1 MSNETG
7 NEIVERNLSS
17 TDTRIEEDDNQ
28 PLHIERSPGFF
39 RRRREKARKRLNEAL
54 GRVDAAG
61 PFFRMIWAID
71 RIGVGDRKALSRF
84 PRRRP
89 ELVEWAFAPHHIH
102 KWTLESLVNAYLRSK
117 QLRRRDN
124 QAFRTLDTENLGSPI
139 NLMKL
144 MSELENADDG
154 VILQRLDVI
163 GEIHRLTQRQFH
175 WQRGKVNKAAF
186 FKAAYLYTF
195 PEAADYFESKFGLSI
210 HDFCFSG
217 FALYVMLREHPAVQ
231 MKSRLVDLPIGVEA
245 LTKGLTMFARSED
258 SIRQEAASMP
268 QVTTHA
274 AYQASVLRKWPCI
287 SFPSEGV
294 MYGPIPD
301 LVIERCTNGLYYD
314 LVDNDGRLRDLFG
327 KRFESYCSLLLSS
340 LLSGLKVAREF
351 KYGRDNIDSPD
362 LFLTRGDETVAIVEC
377 KAKKASIAVKLGEEP
392 DLLESAAL
400 DELAKGAFQI
410 WRFRSHVRRG
420 IVKPPGGTFSNDA
433 IGVVVFLDT
442 WMETSH
448 KQHNEVLRRALA
460 MSAAKDIKIEPVDQ
474 VPVAFCN
481 VDDLEFVLHR
491 CTDASFLDVFA
502 EAAKPERAGWLLSS
516 LHSEV
521 APGVDEEKGDPFDPH
536 LGDVIKW
543 WPEKWARSHE

>member
-1 MSNETG
+1 MTLYETG
-7 NEIVERNLSS
+7 VEA
-17 TDTRIEEDDNQ
+17 DDNE
-28 PLHIERSPGFF
+28 PLPTERSPGFL
-39 RRRREKARKRLNEAL
+39 RRRREKARKQLNEAL
-54 GRVDAAG
+54 GRVDASG

-71 RIGVGDRKALSRF
+71 RIGDGDHKALSRF
-84 PRRRP
+84 PRQNP
-89 ELVEWAFAPHHIH
+89 ELVEWSLKPHHIH

-124 QAFRTLDTENLGSPI
+124 QAFRTLDPQHLGSPI
-139 NLMKL
+139 HLMKL
-144 MSELENADDG
+144 MHELENADDG
-154 VILQRLDVI
+154 IVLQRLNVI
-163 GEIHRLTQRQFH
+163 GEIHRLAQRQFH

-195 PEAADYFESKFGLSI
+195 PEAAEYFEAKFGVSI

-217 FALYVMLREHPAVQ
+217 FALYAMLRENPAVLITP
-231 MKSRLVDLPIGVEA
+231 KVKDVPIA
-245 LTKGLTMFARSED
+245 LETLAKCLAIFGRSED
-258 SIRQEAASMP
+258 SIRREAALMP

-287 SFPSEGV
+287 SFQREGV

-314 LVDNDGRLRDLFG
+314 LVDNDGRLRDLIG
-327 KRFESYCSLLLSS
+327 KRFESYCSLLLRS
-340 LLSGLKVAREF
+340 LLSDLNVAGEF
-351 KYGRDNIDSPD
+351 KYGRKNIDSPD
-362 LFLTRGDETVAIVEC
+362 IFLTRGDETVAIVEC

-420 IVKPPGGTFSNDA
+420 IVKPPAGKFSSDA
-433 IGVVVFLDT
+433 IAVVVSLDT
-442 WMETSH
+442 WLETSRSQ
-448 KQHNEVLRRALA
+448 QHEVLRRAIA
-460 MSAAKDIKIEPVDQ
+460 MSTAKDPEIEAVDQ

-481 VDDLEFVLHR
+481 IDDLEFVLHR
-491 CTDASFLDVFA
+491 CTVASFLDVFA

-516 LHSEV
+516 LYSEV
-521 APGVDEEKGDPFDPH
+521 APGVDEDKGDPLDQY
-536 LGDVIKW
+536 LGAVIKW
-543 WPEKWARSHE
+543 WPENWDRSRG

>member
-7 NEIVERNLSS
+7 DQFIGLNLAS
-17 TDTRIEEDDNQ
+17 TDTGIGEDDNE
-28 PLHIERSPGFF
+28 PLPTERSLGFL
-39 RRRREKARKRLNEAL
+39 RRRREKARKRLYEAL
-54 GRVDAAG
+54 GRVEAAG

-71 RIGVGDRKALSRF
+71 RISEGDRKALSRF

-89 ELVEWAFAPHHIH
+89 ELVKWAFEPHHIH
-102 KWTLESLVNAYLRSK
+102 KWTIESLVNAYLRSK
-117 QLRRRDN
+117 RLRRRGN
-124 QAFRTLDTENLGSPI
+124 QASRTLDTQNLGSPI
-139 NLMKL
+139 HLMKL
-144 MSELENADDG
+144 MNELENADDG
-154 VILQRLDVI
+154 IVLQRLDVI
-163 GEIHRLTQRQFH
+163 GEIHRLAQRQFH

-195 PEAADYFESKFGLSI
+195 PEAADYFETKFAMSI

-217 FALYVMLREHPAVQ
+217 FALYTMLREHPAVQ
-231 MKSRLVDLPIGVEA
+231 IRPKVINVPIGVETLA
-245 LTKGLTMFARSED
+245 KGLAMFARSEETV
-258 SIRQEAASMP
+258 RREAASMP

-287 SFPSEGV
+287 SFPREGV

-314 LVDNDGRLRDLFG
+314 LVDNDGRLRDLIG

-340 LLSGLKVAREF
+340 LLSDLKIAGEF
-351 KYGRDNIDSPD
+351 KYGRDNIHSPD
-362 LFLTRGDETVAIVEC
+362 LFLTLGDETVAIIEC

-392 DLLESAAL
+392 DLLEGSAL

-420 IVKPPGGTFSNDA
+420 LVKPPGGKLSNNA
-433 IGVVVFLDT
+433 IAVVVFLDT

-448 KQHNEVLRRALA
+448 SQQDEVLRRAIA
-460 MSAAKDIKIEPVDQ
+460 MSKAKDPKIEAIDQ
-474 VPVAFCN
+474 VPIAFCN

-491 CTDASFLDVFA
+491 CTVASFLDVFA

-521 APGVDEEKGDPFDPH
+521 APGVDEDKGDPFNPH
-536 LGDVIKW
+536 LSDVIKW
-543 WPEKWARSHE
+543 WPEKWDRIQE